1 MLLTQLG
8 ISYEITLSSF
18 IKGFGLTKSRADVA
32 DLNCIQMGKKKKK
45 EKTLDKTKQDMW
57 KET

>member
-45 EKTLDKTKQDMW
+45 KKL
-57 KET
+57 

>member
-1 MLLTQLG
+1 MLLAQLG

-32 DLNCIQMGKKKKK
+32 DLNCILMGEKKKRKK
-45 EKTLDKTKQDMW
+45 KL
-57 KET
+57 